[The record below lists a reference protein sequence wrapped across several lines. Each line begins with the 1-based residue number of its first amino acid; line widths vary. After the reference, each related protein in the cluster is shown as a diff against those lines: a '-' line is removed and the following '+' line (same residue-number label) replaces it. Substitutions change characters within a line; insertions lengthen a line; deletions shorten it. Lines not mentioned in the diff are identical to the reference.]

1 MIASITLNNITSYN
15 EEVTIEELKKLNFF
29 YGNNG
34 SGKSTI
40 AKYLYHLYASEE
52 NQYLNIE
59 SCSQIGYEEENT
71 QILVFDESF
80 IQRNFIENEN
90 LNGIFSLDEQNE
102 EIDNIIKTEQLKI
115 KANDSFYIEL
125 DGEKSAISQ
134 SKQTN
139 FTTLKTQIFRKRD
152 IFKDLLKISP
162 KHSGNSSNHLF
173 EIKRV
178 LNEEKEKDIS
188 LTYINTT
195 YVELFEKEILDIKTN
210 VKPDLYKELRILE
223 STINQV
229 LDTIIVGNQDIDI
242 AALIEKLNIK
252 KWVEEGINYT
262 DRTGESQTCPFCQE
276 QTVSETLIKKFESYF
291 NETYK
296 TKIKKIEDLKE
307 EYKVSSN
314 KIISNLKEI
323 VEVYNPNQKTTVLI
337 KEIEQFFSDNK
348 AMIQYKIDHSNEK
361 KVITS
366 VLSFKKKLSD
376 LIKSI
381 TNHNE
386 TFNSLGKKKVEL
398 IEDIWSYLAYHS
410 KDEIE
415 KNIED
420 EYNLALLFFEFDE
433 IKKQVYGASQKSLKI
448 IEENRSLT
456 VDTDTAK
463 DNINDILASSGIT
476 GFKIEKIEEDNS
488 IPKYY
493 LKREGLGS
501 NSPET
506 FKTLSEGEKNFISFL
521 YFYQLCI
528 GTDNEANIEKKKVV
542 VIDDPVSSLDSQ
554 VLFLVTTLIRDLVKK
569 KGRIGSARNDFF
581 NESIR
586 QVFVLTHN
594 TYFFKEV
601 TFPMGNKLCYDIA
614 YFQVSKINGKTGITR
629 LDKNNIDNDYNLL
642 WRALTELKT
651 NPEDQNNIVIGNIM
665 RRILQTFLNFTRTNS
680 NEWKIIEELPQDDP
694 KRIIFSSLISQI
706 NDDSHESNPLD
717 ELHFQRMGQA
727 NTVDLFDVF
736 ELIFKDIGGEEHF
749 NAMSAIVR

>member
-1 MIASITLNNITSYN
+1 MIVSIKLKNITSYN
-15 EEVTIEELKKLNFF
+15 EEVTISGLKKLNFF

-40 AKYLYHLYASEE
+40 AKYLYHLNASEE

-59 SCSQIGYEEENT
+59 SCSQIGYDEENS
-71 QILVFDESF
+71 QLLVFDENF
-80 IQRNFIENEN
+80 IERNFIENEN

-102 EIDNIIKTEQLKI
+102 EIDKIIKTEQQKI
-115 KANDSFYIEL
+115 KANDLFYQEL
-125 DGEKSAISQ
+125 DGKKSSISQ
-134 SKQTN
+134 SKQNN
-139 FTTLKTQIFRKRD
+139 FTTLKAQVFRKRD
-152 IFKDLLKISP
+152 VFKDLSKLSL
-162 KHSGNSSNHLF
+162 KHSGNSNNHLA
-173 EIKRV
+173 EIKTV
-178 LNEEKEKDIS
+178 LKEKKEKDIS
-188 LTYINTT
+188 LTDINTR
-195 YVELFEKEILDIKTN
+195 YIELFENEILEIKTN
-210 VKPDLYKELRILE
+210 VKVELYKELRSLE
-223 STINQV
+223 NTINKV
-229 LDTIIVGNQDIDI
+229 LDTIIVGNQDVDV

-262 DRTGESQTCPFCQE
+262 DKTGKNQTCPFCQE
-276 QTVSETLIKKFESYF
+276 QTINEDLIKNFENYF
-291 NETYK
+291 DETYK
-296 TKIKKIEDLKE
+296 TKIKKIEDLKQ
-307 EYKVSSN
+307 EYIVSSN
-314 KIISNLKEI
+314 KIISNLQEI
-323 VEVYNPNQKTTVLI
+323 VEVYNPNQRTTLLVT
-337 KEIEQFFSDNK
+337 EIEQFFTDNI
-348 AMIQYKIDHSNEK
+348 ALIQYKIDNSNEK

-366 VLSFKKKLSD
+366 LFSFKKKLSN

-381 TNHNE
+381 NTHND
-386 TFNSLGKKKVEL
+386 TFNSLGEKKVEL
-398 IEDIWSYLAYHS
+398 KEDIWSYLAYHS

-415 KNIED
+415 KNVED

-456 VDTDTAK
+456 IDTDTAK
-463 DNINDILASSGIT
+463 DSINDILGSSGVT
-476 GFKIEKIEEDNS
+476 GFKIEKVEEDNN

-501 NSPET
+501 VSSEI

-521 YFYQLCI
+521 YFHQLCI
-528 GTDNEANIEKKKVV
+528 GIDNEVNREKKKIV

-569 KGRIGSARNDFF
+569 KGRTGSARNDFF

-614 YFQVSKINGKTGITR
+614 YFQVTKINGKSGITQ

-642 WRALTELKT
+642 WRALIELRA
-651 NPEDQNNIVIGNIM
+651 NDNQNNIVIGNIM
-665 RRILQTFLNFTRTNS
+665 RRILQTFLNFTKVNS
-680 NEWKIIEELPQDDP
+680 NEWRIIEELPQDDP

-717 ELHFQRMGQA
+717 ELHFQRIGQA
-727 NTVDLFDVF
+727 NTGDLFDVF

-749 NAMSAIVR
+749 NAMSAIAT

>member
-1 MIASITLNNITSYN
+1 MIASIKLNNITSYN
-15 EEVTIEELKKLNFF
+15 EEVTISELKKLNFF

-40 AKYLYHLYASEE
+40 AKYLYHLIASEE

-59 SCSQIGYEEENT
+59 SCSQIGYDEENS
-71 QILVFDESF
+71 QLLVFDENF
-80 IQRNFIENEN
+80 IERNFIENEN

-115 KANDSFYIEL
+115 KANDLFSLEL
-125 DGEKSAISQ
+125 DEEKS
-134 SKQTN
+134 SKSHNKETN

-152 IFKDLLKISP
+152 VFKDLLKLSL
-162 KHSGNSSNHLF
+162 KHSGNSSNHLVK
-173 EIKRV
+173 IKKV
-178 LNEEKEKDIS
+178 LKEEKEENIS
-188 LTYINTT
+188 LTDINST
-195 YVELFEKEILDIKTN
+195 YLKLFENEILEIKTN
-210 VKPDLYKELRILE
+210 VKPKLYKELRTLE
-223 STINQV
+223 NAINKT
-229 LDTIIVGNQDIDI
+229 LDTIIVGNQDIGI

-262 DRTGESQTCPFCQE
+262 DKTGESQTCPFCQE

-291 NETYK
+291 DETYK
-296 TKIKKIEDLKE
+296 TKIKKIKDLKE
-307 EYKVSSN
+307 EYVASSN
-314 KIISNLKEI
+314 KIISNLQEI
-323 VEVYNPNQKTTVLI
+323 ERVYNPNQRTTILI
-337 KEIEQFFSDNK
+337 KEIEQFFSDNL
-348 AMIQYKIDHSNEK
+348 ALIQYKVNHSNEK

-366 VLSFKKKLSD
+366 LFSFKKKLSN
-376 LIKSI
+376 LIESI
-381 TNHNE
+381 NTHND
-386 TFNSLGKKKVEL
+386 TFNSLGEKKVEL
-398 IEDIWSYLAYHS
+398 KDDIWSYLAYHS
-410 KDEIE
+410 KDEVE

-420 EYNLALLFFEFDE
+420 EYNLALMFFEFDE

-463 DNINDILASSGIT
+463 NNINDILASSGIT
-476 GFKIEKIEEDNS
+476 GFKIEKIEEENS

-493 LKREGLGS
+493 LEREGLGS
-501 NSPET
+501 DSPRI
-506 FKTLSEGEKNFISFL
+506 FKTLSEGEKNFIAFL
-521 YFYQLCI
+521 YFHQLCI
-528 GTDNEANIEKKKVV
+528 GVDNETNREKKKIV

-554 VLFLVTTLIRDLVKK
+554 VLFLVTTLIRDLAKK
-569 KGRIGSARNDFF
+569 KGRTGSARSDFF

-614 YFQVSKINGKTGITR
+614 YFQVAKINGKSGITR

-642 WRALTELKT
+642 WRALVELKT
-651 NPEDQNNIVIGNIM
+651 NPDNQNNIVIGNIM
-665 RRILQTFLNFTRTNS
+665 RRILQTFLNFTRRNS
-680 NEWKIIEELPQDDP
+680 NEWRIIEELPHDDP

-717 ELHFQRMGQA
+717 ELHFQRMKQA
-727 NTVDLFDVF
+727 STVDLFDVF
-736 ELIFKDIGGEEHF
+736 ELIFEDIGGEEHF
-749 NAMSAIVR
+749 NAMSAITS